1 MIDPVCYGRFR
12 GLLGKNM
19 RARKL
24 VIGSGLLFAVATS
37 VPAFAQSASGGAPA
51 YPAACG
57 VGSVPQSESERAHTI
72 YQAGKVQ
79 YDDKNYDAAIAQF
92 REAYKRDCSK
102 HELLIIISRAYELKG
117 DKAEALRALETYLE
131 RVPNSPDAATH
142 RNGIDSLKRQIAA
155 QPPPPPAAAATT
167 TATAPS
173 TAPVETHEHTVPP
186 WIVVGL
192 GGAVAIAGVVLLVAK
207 PSSDCNLDQEV
218 CTRDVKN
225 NETDAA
231 FKARQKDAV
240 REKSWG
246 IAGPIM
252 IGGGLAIV
260 AGGLLWHFLEPTGP
274 AEKTGKTKPKLNPSV
289 APGYAGVSFGGNF

>member
-1 MIDPVCYGRFR
+1 MADPVCYGRPR
-12 GLLGKNM
+12 RLLGEKM

-24 VIGSGLLFAVATS
+24 VIGSGFLFAVATS
-37 VPAFAQSASGGAPA
+37 VPALAQSASGSSPS
-51 YPAACG
+51 YPAACSG
-57 VGSVPQSESERAHTI
+57 ASVSQGESERAHTI

-102 HELLIIISRAYELKG
+102 HDLLIIISRAYELKG
-117 DKAEALRALETYLE
+117 DKVEALRALEMYLE
-131 RVPNSPDAATH
+131 RVPSSPDAPTH
-142 RNGIDSLKRQIAA
+142 RNGIESLKRQIAA
-155 QPPPPPAAAATT
+155 QPPAPPTAST
-167 TATAPS
+167 TATAPPPA
-173 TAPVETHEHTVPP
+173 TPAETREHTVPP
-186 WIVVGL
+186 WIVVGV
-192 GGAVAIAGVVLLVAK
+192 GGAVAIAGAILLIAK
-207 PSSDCNLDQEV
+207 PTSDCDLDAQV
-218 CTRDVKN
+218 CARDFAH

-231 FKARQKDAV
+231 FKARQKDAE

-274 AEKTGKTKPKLNPSV
+274 VEKTGKIKPKLEPSV
-289 APGYAGVSFGGNF
+289 AQGYAGMSFGGTF